1 MLAYVDDEHYR
12 RRILTQLNRGESRH
26 SVARAVF
33 MASVANSGNVTAKAK
48 KDQLGALRLV
58 VNAIVLWNALYMAV
72 ALKELSRVGY
82 EVYPEDVAR
91 LSPLIHR
98 HLNFQGR
105 HAFVLP
111 EAVAQ
116 GQLRPLRGPRQEL

>member
-1 MLAYVDDEHYR
+1 MR
-12 RRILTQLNRGESRH
+12 FFT
-26 SVARAVF
+26 
-33 MASVANSGNVTAKAK
+33 ASVANSGNVTAKAK

-58 VNAIVLWNALYMAV
+58 VNAVVLWNALYMAV

-116 GQLRPLRGPRQEL
+116 GQLRPLRDPRQEL

>member
-1 MLAYVDDEHYR
+1 
-12 RRILTQLNRGESRH
+12 
-26 SVARAVF
+26 

-58 VNAIVLWNALYMAV
+58 VNAVVLWNALYMAV

-116 GQLRPLRGPRQEL
+116 GQLRPLRDPRQEL

>member
-1 MLAYVDDEHYR
+1 
-12 RRILTQLNRGESRH
+12 
-26 SVARAVF
+26 

-48 KDQLGALRLV
+48 KDQLGALGLV
-58 VNAIVLWNALYMAV
+58 VNAIVLWNTLYMAA
-72 ALKELSRVGY
+72 ALKELSRAGFAVC
-82 EVYPEDVAR
+82 PEDVAR

-116 GQLRPLRGPRQEL
+116 GQLRPLRDPRQEL

>member
-1 MLAYVDDEHYR
+1 
-12 RRILTQLNRGESRH
+12 
-26 SVARAVF
+26 
-33 MASVANSGNVTAKAK
+33 MAA
-48 KDQLGALRLV
+48 
-58 VNAIVLWNALYMAV
+58 

-82 EVYPEDVAR
+82 AVYPEDVAR
-91 LSPLIHR
+91 LSPLIYR

-116 GQLRPLRGPRQEL
+116 GQLRPLRDPRQELSQGLNSFLLHYYSNATTDPTEPHPNQPEECPCQLYLVFSP